1 MAPGLILTDMTAVMK
16 GVEELE
22 GKEIGRTPMARWGT
36 PEDVAPATLFLA
48 SPAARFITG
57 QTLNVDGGYSVA

>member
-1 MAPGLILTDMTAVMK
+1 MAPGLILTDMTSVMK

-22 GKEIGRTPMARWGT
+22 GKEIARTPLGRWGT
-36 PEDVAPATLFLA
+36 PEDVAPAYLFLA

-57 QTLNVDGGYSVA
+57 QTLKVDGGYSVA